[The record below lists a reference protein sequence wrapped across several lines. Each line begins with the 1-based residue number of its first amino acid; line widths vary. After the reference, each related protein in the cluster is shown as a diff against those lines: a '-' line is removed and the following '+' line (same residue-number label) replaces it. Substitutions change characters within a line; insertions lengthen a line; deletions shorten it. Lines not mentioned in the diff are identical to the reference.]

1 MFAGRRVLVGVSGG
15 IAAYKVCQLVS
26 DLVKSGAEV
35 RVVLTSAAR
44 QFVQPLTFETL
55 SRHRAYGDEDFWA
68 ARTEAEKP
76 LHIELGQWAEL
87 LVLAPLT
94 ANTLAKLTFGLA
106 DNLLSN
112 VVLASDCPVLLV
124 PAMNTVMWEQEV
136 VQRNI
141 NLLSQ
146 TNRFHWSGP
155 DQGLMACDTTGIG
168 RMAEVEELFPHTAS
182 LLWTKGK
189 KDLQGKRALIS
200 AGGTR
205 EFLDPVRFIGNPST
219 GKMGFAIAR
228 SAFHRGAKVVLVH
241 GPTTESLPLG
251 VESLAVTSARQMHE
265 VLRKQAAEA
274 DFIVMNAAVADVRP
288 RTYSPIKTPKKE
300 LPRQLDI
307 EPVPDIL
314 QDLTSARTP
323 GQCFIGFAAQTG
335 DIEEAAAEKL
345 QRKDL
350 DFLIAN
356 PVDQTDSGFGQENNR
371 AIFMRRTGGGRIVPL
386 VSKLE
391 LAHRM
396 WDFVLQNT

>member
-26 DLVKSGAEV
+26 DLVKAGAEV
-35 RVVLTSAAR
+35 RVVLTNSAR

-68 ARTEAEKP
+68 KKTEAEKP
-76 LHIELGQWAEL
+76 LHIELGQWAEV

-94 ANTLAKLTFGLA
+94 ANTLAKVTFGLA
-106 DNLLSN
+106 DNLLTN
-112 VVLASDCPVLLV
+112 VILASEGPVLLA
-124 PAMNTVMWEQEV
+124 PAMNTVMWEQET

-146 TNRFHWSGP
+146 TARFHWSGP
-155 DQGLMACDTTGIG
+155 DRGLMACDTTGVG
-168 RMAEVEELFPHTAS
+168 RMSEVEELLPQVGS

-189 KDLQGKRALIS
+189 RDLQGKRVLIS

-219 GKMGFAIAR
+219 GKMGMALAR
-228 SAFHRGAKVVLVH
+228 SAFHRGAEVVLVH
-241 GPTTESLPLG
+241 GPTTESLPLNIEH
-251 VESLAVTSARQMHE
+251 VAVTGAQEMHQI
-265 VLRKQAAEA
+265 LRERAPEA
-274 DFIVMNAAVADVRP
+274 DFVVMNAAVADVRP
-288 RTYSPIKTPKKE
+288 RRYSSEKIPKKE
-300 LPRQLDI
+300 LPPNL
-307 EPVPDIL
+307 ELALVPDIL
-314 QDLTSARTP
+314 QDLTSRRTP

-335 DIEEAAAEKL
+335 DIEVAATEKL
-345 QRKDL
+345 KRKDM

-356 PVDQTDSGFGQENNR
+356 PVDQVNAGFAHDNNQ
-371 AIFMRRTGGGRIVPL
+371 AIFLSRHSSGRLVPL

-396 WDFVLQNT
+396 WDFVLNS

>member
-26 DLVKSGAEV
+26 DLVKAGAEV
-35 RVVLTSAAR
+35 RVLLTNSAR

-55 SRHRAYGDEDFWA
+55 SRHRAYEDEDFWA
-68 ARTEAEKP
+68 ARTGTEKP
-76 LHIELGQWAEL
+76 LHIELGQWAEV

-94 ANTLAKLTFGLA
+94 ANTLAKVTFGLA
-106 DNLLSN
+106 DNLLTN
-112 VVLASDCPVLLV
+112 VILASEGPVLLV
-124 PAMNTVMWEQEV
+124 PAMNTVMWEQET

-146 TNRFHWSGP
+146 TARFHWSGP
-155 DQGLMACDTTGIG
+155 DRGLMACDTTGVG
-168 RMAEVEELFPHTAS
+168 RMSEVEELLPHVGS
-182 LLWTKGK
+182 LLWTQGK
-189 KDLQGKRALIS
+189 RDLQGKRVLIS

-219 GKMGFAIAR
+219 GKMGIALAR
-228 SAFHRGAKVVLVH
+228 SAAHRGAEVILVH
-241 GPTTESLPLG
+241 GPTTESLPLNIEH
-251 VESLAVTSARQMHE
+251 VAVTDAQQMHRLMRE
-265 VLRKQAAEA
+265 RAPEA

-288 RTYSPIKTPKKE
+288 RTYSAGKIPKKE
-300 LPRQLDI
+300 LPRQL
-307 EPVPDIL
+307 ELETVPDIL
-314 QDLTSARTP
+314 QDLTSRRKP

-335 DIEEAAAEKL
+335 DIEVAAAEKL

-356 PVDQTDSGFGQENNR
+356 PVDQADAGFAHENNQ
-371 AIFMRRTGGGRIVPL
+371 AIFLSRHSSGRLVPL

-396 WDFVLQNT
+396 WDFVIKK

>member
-26 DLVKSGAEV
+26 DLIKAGAEV

-44 QFVQPLTFETL
+44 YFVQPLTFETL

-76 LHIELGQWAEL
+76 LHIELGQWAEV

-112 VVLASDCPVLLV
+112 IVLASEGPVLLA

-136 VQRNI
+136 VQRNLK
-141 NLLSQ
+141 LLSQ
-146 TNRFHWSGP
+146 TARFHWSGP
-155 DQGLMACDTTGIG
+155 DQGLMACDTTGVG
-168 RMAEVEELFPHTAS
+168 RMSEVEELLPHVGS
-182 LLWTKGK
+182 LLWTQGK
-189 KDLQGKRALIS
+189 RDLQGKRVLIS

-219 GKMGFAIAR
+219 GKMGIALAH
-228 SAFHRGAKVVLVH
+228 SASHRGAKVMLVH
-241 GPTTESLPLG
+241 GPTTESLPIG
-251 VESLAVTSARQMHE
+251 SENLAVTSAQQMHDI
-265 VLRKQAAEA
+265 LRERAPEA

-288 RTYSPIKTPKKE
+288 RMYRSDKIPKKE
-300 LPRQLDI
+300 LPQQL
-307 EPVPDIL
+307 ELAPVPDIL
-314 QDLTSARTP
+314 QDLTSRRTP

-335 DIEEAAAEKL
+335 DIQVAAAEKL
-345 QRKDL
+345 KRKDV

-356 PVDQTDSGFGQENNR
+356 PVDQVGVGFAHENNQ
-371 AIFMRRTGGGRIVPL
+371 AIFLPRNGSGRLVPL

-396 WDFVLQNT
+396 WDFVLKA

>member
-112 VVLASDCPVLLV
+112 VVLASDCPVLLA

-146 TNRFHWSGP
+146 TARFHWSGP
-155 DQGLMACDTTGIG
+155 DRGLMACDTTGVG
-168 RMAEVEELFPHTAS
+168 RMAEVEELLPHTAS

-189 KDLQGKRALIS
+189 RDLQGKRVLVS

-205 EFLDPVRFIGNPST
+205 EFLDPVRFIGNPAT
-219 GKMGFAIAR
+219 GKMGFAVAR

-251 VESLAVTSARQMHE
+251 VESLAVTSAREMHE
-265 VLRKQAAEA
+265 VLQKRALES

-288 RTYSPIKTPKKE
+288 RAYSPIKTPKKE

-314 QDLTSARTP
+314 QDLTSARTS

-345 QRKDL
+345 QRKNV

-356 PVDQTDSGFGQENNR
+356 PVDQVDGGFGQENNQ
-371 AIFMRRTGGGRIVPL
+371 AIFLSRSGGGRIVPL

-396 WDFVLQNT
+396 WDFVLQKT

>member
-26 DLVKSGAEV
+26 DLVKAGAEV
-35 RVVLTSAAR
+35 RVVLTNSAR

-55 SRHRAYGDEDFWA
+55 SRHRTYGDEDFWA
-68 ARTEAEKP
+68 ARTGTEKP
-76 LHIELGQWAEL
+76 LHIELGQWAEA

-94 ANTLAKLTFGLA
+94 ANTLAKVTFGLA
-106 DNLLSN
+106 DNLLTN
-112 VVLASDCPVLLV
+112 VILASECPVLLA
-124 PAMNTVMWEQEV
+124 PAMNTVMWEQEA

-146 TNRFHWSGP
+146 TARFHWSGP
-155 DQGLMACDTTGIG
+155 DRGLMACDTTGVG
-168 RMAEVEELFPHTAS
+168 RMSEVEELLPHMGS

-189 KDLQGKRALIS
+189 RDLQGKRVLIS

-219 GKMGFAIAR
+219 GKMGMALAR
-228 SAFHRGAKVVLVH
+228 SAFHRGAEVILVH
-241 GPTTESLPLG
+241 GPTTESLPLNIEH
-251 VESLAVTSARQMHE
+251 VAVTHAQQMHHLMRE
-265 VLRKQAAEA
+265 RATEA

-288 RTYSPIKTPKKE
+288 RTYSAGKIPKQE
-300 LPRQLDI
+300 LPRQLEL

-314 QDLTSARTP
+314 QDLTSRRTP

-335 DIEEAAAEKL
+335 DMEVAAAAKL
-345 QRKDL
+345 QRKDV

-356 PVDQTDSGFGQENNR
+356 PVDQADAGFAHENNQ
-371 AIFMRRTGGGRIVPL
+371 AIFLPRHGSGRLVPL

-396 WDFVLQNT
+396 WDFVLKT